1 MAADGRA
8 AWVVTN
14 PQTTGI
20 TDPLNTAASLRL
32 NFDPRVTV
40 HYVPGADM
48 TPEDLTTRAAAWA
61 APDNAVAAQ
70 QLSDVLLAAG
80 QPVAAERV
88 LTNGADHATDPRG
101 ASLMMTQLGNLRNR
115 QGDQLGALAAWREAV
130 TLWRDNGEA
139 RVRLGEALLLSGDAD
154 GAAKELAMAV
164 ALSPDHF
171 WARRYL
177 GQAYMQ
183 LNQPRLAAQEFA
195 AAASIDPTV
204 ADTYLLLGD
213 ARAGDGDRKAATE
226 GYRRVLELAPD
237 SPLAGQAQARLDQ
250 LGQR

>member
-1 MAADGRA
+1 DLAADEF
-8 AWVVTN
+8 
-14 PQTTGI
+14 
-20 TDPLNTAASLRL
+20 ASRL
-32 NFDPRVTV
+32 ATWEP
-40 HYVPGADM
+40 
-48 TPEDLTTRAAAWA
+48 
-61 APDNAVAAQ
+61 PDNAVAAHE
-70 QLSDVLLAAG
+70 LSDALLAAG
-80 QPVAAERV
+80 QPDAAERV
-88 LTNGADHATDPRG
+88 LVEGAANATDPRA
-101 ASLMMTQLGNLRNR
+101 ASLMSTHLGNLRNG